1 MKKLIGTKDFYKR
14 VIAIAIPIMLH
25 QGISSFVNLLDNI
38 MIGNYSNQAMAGV
51 SVTNQIFFVIEIVTI
66 GSLAMAGVY
75 LSQYFGAK
83 NQDGMRYSFRFKF
96 WLGLGI
102 SIITLLVLG
111 LFGNNLVNSFLTN
124 PTTPEEKIAIENYA
138 SDYLKIILLTIIP
151 FVIVQIY
158 SSSLREVGETIIPMI
173 AGGISVGVNAVF
185 NLWFIFGGLG
195 IPALGVKGAAIATL
209 LARITEMTFLII
221 FTHKHKSKFTFVDDA
236 FKSCYVP
243 KYLVKNIL
251 VKGAPLILNEFLWS
265 FGTTFL
271 LNVYSRRGTEVLKAF
286 SISNTTTNL
295 FYIVFGALAT
305 AISILVGQS
314 LGAGKLEEAV
324 DNDRKL
330 IAFTVFVCLI
340 FGIILAI
347 IAPFVPYIY
356 YDSSEEVRH
365 MATCFMWVV
374 AGGMTIFSFNSAC
387 FYTLRAGGVTIVTFL
402 FDCLFIW
409 SISIPTAVLLVKYT
423 ELNIINIYLIIQSTE
438 IIKSIIGFFLIKS
451 KVWVKNLAATDDGS
465 TKIKI

>member
-1 MKKLIGTKDFYKR
+1 M
-14 VIAIAIPIMLH
+14 
-25 QGISSFVNLLDNI
+25 
-38 MIGNYSNQAMAGV
+38 
-51 SVTNQIFFVIEIVTI
+51 
-66 GSLAMAGVY
+66 
-75 LSQYFGAK
+75 
-83 NQDGMRYSFRFKF
+83 
-96 WLGLGI
+96 
-102 SIITLLVLG
+102 
-111 LFGNNLVNSFLTN
+111 
-124 PTTPEEKIAIENYA
+124 
-138 SDYLKIILLTIIP
+138 
-151 FVIVQIY
+151 
-158 SSSLREVGETIIPMI
+158 
-173 AGGISVGVNAVF
+173 
-185 NLWFIFGGLG
+185 
-195 IPALGVKGAAIATL
+195 
-209 LARITEMTFLII
+209 
-221 FTHKHKSKFTFVDDA
+221 
-236 FKSCYVP
+236 
-243 KYLVKNIL
+243 
-251 VKGAPLILNEFLWS
+251 
-265 FGTTFL
+265 
-271 LNVYSRRGTEVLKAF
+271 
-286 SISNTTTNL
+286 

-356 YDSSEEVRH
+356 HDSSEEVRH

-374 AGGMTIFSFNSAC
+374 AGGMTTFSFNSAC

>member
-1 MKKLIGTKDFYKR
+1 M
-14 VIAIAIPIMLH
+14 
-25 QGISSFVNLLDNI
+25 
-38 MIGNYSNQAMAGV
+38 
-51 SVTNQIFFVIEIVTI
+51 
-66 GSLAMAGVY
+66 
-75 LSQYFGAK
+75 
-83 NQDGMRYSFRFKF
+83 
-96 WLGLGI
+96 
-102 SIITLLVLG
+102 
-111 LFGNNLVNSFLTN
+111 
-124 PTTPEEKIAIENYA
+124 
-138 SDYLKIILLTIIP
+138 
-151 FVIVQIY
+151 
-158 SSSLREVGETIIPMI
+158 
-173 AGGISVGVNAVF
+173 
-185 NLWFIFGGLG
+185 FIFGGLG

-221 FTHKHKSKFTFVDDA
+221 FTHKHKSKFTFVNDA

-347 IAPFVPYIY
+347 IAPFVRR
-356 YDSSEEVRH
+356 SSSYGNLLYVGSG
-365 MATCFMWVV
+365 WWNDN
-374 AGGMTIFSFNSAC
+374 IF
-387 FYTLRAGGVTIVTFL
+387 I
-402 FDCLFIW
+402 
-409 SISIPTAVLLVKYT
+409 
-423 ELNIINIYLIIQSTE
+423 
-438 IIKSIIGFFLIKS
+438 
-451 KVWVKNLAATDDGS
+451 
-465 TKIKI
+465 